1 MIYQPFSLPRAIHF
15 NFESNHYN
23 SASDFVCASQC
34 SQQDVIPIP
43 FSTRTTSEAPS
54 SRDHCSINSI
64 KLKVHRSSTQISTLL
79 NQVYHEVSVGH
90 LSIDFALEK
99 PTAKY
104 TWTPIVGSCL
114 THLSSAFLMLY
125 GKIIATIFHFLLCD
139 LLYEA
144 LNKYHLKRP
153 HFPYIHMFSC
163 IPAKLCFLFGYWLK
177 YSACFHQPDF
187 QRSQMHC
194 REMGFS
200 YMRLLLSSQSHL
212 IPCMNAAELGHEFQ
226 YVKSHF

>member
-1 MIYQPFSLPRAIHF
+1 MIYQPFSLPRVHPFQFRIWSLQPCEFLRLCFTMFPAGRDT
-15 NFESNHYN
+15 N
-23 SASDFVCASQC
+23 S
-34 SQQDVIPIP
+34 

-64 KLKVHRSSTQISTLL
+64 KLIVHRSTTQISTLL
-79 NQVYHEVSVGH
+79 NQVCHGVSVGH
-90 LSIDFALEK
+90 LSIDFTLEK

-125 GKIIATIFHFLLCD
+125 GNIIATIFHFLLCD

-153 HFPYIHMFSC
+153 HFPHIHMFSC
-163 IPAKLCFLFGYWLK
+163 IPAKLCFLFGY
-177 YSACFHQPDF
+177 
-187 QRSQMHC
+187 
-194 REMGFS
+194 
-200 YMRLLLSSQSHL
+200 
-212 IPCMNAAELGHEFQ
+212 
-226 YVKSHF
+226 